1 MPESTTALSTAPAD
15 AIARATS
22 EPAVGTTTLAGPS
35 LEQFEAA
42 RLLVS
47 QVADVTPME
56 SSRYLAEVLGSPV
69 FLKCENLQR
78 TGSYKIR
85 GAYNRLAQLTPDERS
100 RGVVAASAGNHAQ
113 GVAFAAR
120 ELGIKATIFM
130 PVGVALPK
138 LQATRNYGADVVL
151 RGTTVEEPLRAAAEF
166 AASTGAVLIP
176 PFDHPDVVAGQG
188 TLGLEILDQV
198 PELDTVVVPIGGG
211 GLISGVASALK
222 QRFARDGRTVR
233 IIGVQVVNAAAY
245 PVSLERGEPTNITVL
260 PTIADGIAVARPG
273 ALNFDIIKDAVDHVV
288 TVTDDDTAR
297 ALLVLLERA
306 KLVVEPAGAVAV
318 AAVLTGQVAALSPNG
333 AGNTVVILSGGNID
347 PLVMER
353 VISRGLA
360 ASERYLKLRLMLPDR
375 PGQLARV
382 AELISEANANVVE
395 VLHTRHGRNA
405 LITEVELELSIETRG
420 PEHVRG
426 VLAQLTEAGYDP
438 RVDY

>member
-1 MPESTTALSTAPAD
+1 MTEL
-15 AIARATS
+15 
-22 EPAVGTTTLAGPS
+22 TLAGPTLAEIES
-35 LEQFEAA
+35 A
-42 RLLVS
+42 RAVVA

-56 SSRYLAEVLGSPV
+56 SSRFLSELLGSPV
-69 FLKCENLQR
+69 FMKCENLQR

-85 GAYNRLAQLTPDERS
+85 GAYNRLSKLNAEERAC
-100 RGVVAASAGNHAQ
+100 GVVAASAGNHAQ

-138 LQATRNYGADVVL
+138 LQATRSYGAEVIL
-151 RGTTVEEPLRAAAEF
+151 RGHTVSEPLRAAAEF
-166 AASTGAVLIP
+166 AETHGAVLIP
-176 PFDHPDVVAGQG
+176 PFDHRDVVAGQG

-198 PELDTVVVPIGGG
+198 PDLDTVIVPIGGG

-222 QRFARDGRTVR
+222 QRFAREGRVVR

-245 PVSLERGEPTNITVL
+245 PVSLERGEVTEITVL

-273 ALNFDIIKDAVDHVV
+273 ILNFEIIKDTVDQVI

-318 AAVLTGQVAALSPNG
+318 AALLTGQLKDLVT
-333 AGNTVVILSGGNID
+333 TVVILSGGNID

-353 VISRGLA
+353 VIARGLA
-360 ASERYLKLRLMLPDR
+360 ASERYLKIKLMLPDR

-382 AELISEANANVVE
+382 AELIAEANANVVE

-405 LITEVELELSIETRG
+405 MISQVELELSIETRG
-420 PEHVRG
+420 PDHVRG
-426 VLAQLTEAGYDP
+426 VLEKLRESGYDP